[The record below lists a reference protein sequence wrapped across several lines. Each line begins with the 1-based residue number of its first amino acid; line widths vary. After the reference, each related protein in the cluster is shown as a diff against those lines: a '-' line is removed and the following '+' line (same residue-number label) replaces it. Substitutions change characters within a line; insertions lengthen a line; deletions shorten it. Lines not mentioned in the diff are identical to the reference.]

1 MVKKKLVELAEWKAL
16 KDHVNEIRK
25 YHLKDLFVQ
34 DKNRLNH
41 FSLEDDDIYLDYSKN
56 LITTRTMD
64 LLIKLAYS
72 RNLNSEIEKMFAG
85 QKINQTE
92 DRAVLHIAQRNLSRS
107 PIFVNGHN
115 IMPSVFEGLE
125 KMKQTTRLIR
135 GRKWRGY
142 SHKPVKHIVNI
153 GVGGSDL
160 GPRVA
165 FQALEFYSKRDLT
178 FH

>member
-1 MVKKKLVELAEWKAL
+1 MTAMVKKKLVELAEWKAL

-72 RNLNSEIEKMFAG
+72 RNLNSEIEKCLLV
-85 QKINQTE
+85 
-92 DRAVLHIAQRNLSRS
+92 RR
-107 PIFVNGHN
+107 
-115 IMPSVFEGLE
+115 
-125 KMKQTTRLIR
+125 
-135 GRKWRGY
+135 
-142 SHKPVKHIVNI
+142 
-153 GVGGSDL
+153 
-160 GPRVA
+160 
-165 FQALEFYSKRDLT
+165 
-178 FH
+178 